1 MAKLIPSRFLRGAI
15 DGLPFHLVLVPFG
28 AIFGVIA
35 TEAGLN
41 LVQVM
46 GFTVLVIAGAAQLTA
61 MQLMIDN
68 APTLVVIVTA
78 LAVNLRMAMYSAS
91 LVPHLGASP
100 FWMRALAAYFLFDQ
114 PYALSVIAYEKEP
127 NRSAVEKV
135 SYFLGVGIPLA
146 MSWYVATLAGALLG
160 EQIPADMGVDFAV
173 PLTFIAVVAPMLRT
187 VAHVATA
194 VTSVVLVLVLSFMPY
209 GSGLLVA
216 ALIALFVGA
225 QVELWAEKRKARM

>member
-1 MAKLIPSRFLRGAI
+1 MATLIRSRFWRGTV

-61 MQLMIDN
+61 MQLMLDN

-91 LVPHLGASP
+91 LVPHFGASP

-114 PYALSVIAYEKEP
+114 PYALSVISFEKEP
-127 NRSAVEKV
+127 HRSAVEKV

-146 MSWYVATLAGALLG
+146 ISWYAATLAGALLG
-160 EQIPADMGVDFAV
+160 ERIPADMGVDFAV
-173 PLTFIAVVAPMLRT
+173 PLTFIAVVAPMMRS

-194 VTSVVLVLVLSFMPY
+194 LTSVVLVLALGFMPY

-225 QVELWAEKRKARM
+225 QVEIWTDKKKADL